1 MHKNPARTLFL
12 GKTLEYVPECHSTN
26 TLAAKLSRE
35 KGIME
40 GTIIITD
47 HQTAGKGQQGNTWEA
62 EPGKNL
68 TFSLLLKPTFLLATE
83 QYQLNKVIALGI
95 ADGLKELSAA
105 QINIKWPNDIL
116 ASGKKICGILI
127 ENSISASSIQQS
139 IVGIGLNVNQ
149 TEFTS
154 PKAGSLKLLMH
165 MDFNLD
171 NILELILLSIEVRY
185 PQLRAGQ
192 KTKIDADYLN
202 ALYGLNEL
210 LKFKS
215 EEKTF
220 DGIIRGVDLNGRLQV
235 EVNDTIKTF
244 AVKEITFFNS
254 QSGDI

>member
-1 MHKNPARTLFL
+1 
-12 GKTLEYVPECHSTN
+12 
-26 TLAAKLSRE
+26 
-35 KGIME
+35 
-40 GTIIITD
+40 
-47 HQTAGKGQQGNTWEA
+47 
-62 EPGKNL
+62 
-68 TFSLLLKPTFLLATE
+68 
-83 QYQLNKVIALGI
+83 
-95 ADGLKELSAA
+95 
-105 QINIKWPNDIL
+105 
-116 ASGKKICGILI
+116 
-127 ENSISASSIQQS
+127 
-139 IVGIGLNVNQ
+139 
-149 TEFTS
+149 
-154 PKAGSLKLLMH
+154 

-185 PQLRAGQ
+185 LQLRAGQ